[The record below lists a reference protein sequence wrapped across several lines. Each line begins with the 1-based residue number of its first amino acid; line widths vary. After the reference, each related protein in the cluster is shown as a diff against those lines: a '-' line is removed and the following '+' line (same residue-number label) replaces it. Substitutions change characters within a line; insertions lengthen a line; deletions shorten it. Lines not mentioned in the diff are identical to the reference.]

1 MSTSTLV
8 EQPVQAGRLE
18 QVWGGPTGLAA
29 LTAVNHKTIG
39 LRFIVTALIFF
50 VLAGITAL
58 VMRVQLAQ
66 PGMDVLSPEA
76 YNQFF
81 TSHGTSMMFLFA
93 VPIMEGFGM
102 YFVPLMIGT
111 RDMAFPRLNAFGYW
125 VFLLAG
131 VTLYVAF
138 ALGLAPNAGWFN
150 YAPLSSKQFSP
161 GINIDLWATAIT
173 FLEIAALV
181 AAVEIIVTIF
191 RQRAPGMTMSKM
203 PLFVWSQLVMSFMIV
218 FAMPPL
224 MLASV
229 FLALDRM
236 VGTHIY
242 NVIGGGQPLLW
253 QHLFWWFG
261 HPEVYIIFV
270 PALGMVSS
278 IIPTFARRSL
288 IGYLPVALSTVAI
301 GIVSFG
307 LWVHH
312 MFTAGLPILGMSFF
326 AAASMMIAIPS
337 GVQIFAWIAT
347 LWGAPVRWSVPLLW
361 IVGFLLLFV
370 IGGLTGVMVAAVPF
384 DWQVHDSYFVVAH
397 FHYVLIGGAV
407 FPLFGAIY
415 YWWPKVT
422 GRLLS
427 ESLGKWSFWL
437 TFIGFNITFFTMH
450 ITGLMGMP
458 RRFYTYWPADGWE
471 VPNLISTV
479 GAFVVGLGFALT
491 LVNCIRGAMGRGRR
505 AGNDPWGG
513 NTLEWRVSSPPPSY
527 NLLRIPHVRTRDPL
541 WELAEAEE
549 VVEYELRDDQRET
562 LGTSTLDATPQQRL
576 LLPSGSIWPL
586 MLAVAVGITFVGSIA
601 SLIFV
606 PVGAALSLVAIV
618 AWNWPGKER
627 PREQ

>member
-39 LRFIVTALIFF
+39 LRFIVTALVFF

-66 PGMDVLSPEA
+66 PGMNVLSPEA

-236 VGTHIY
+236 VGTHIL
-242 NVIGGGQPLLW
+242 QRDW
-253 QHLFWWFG
+253 
-261 HPEVYIIFV
+261 
-270 PALGMVSS
+270 
-278 IIPTFARRSL
+278 RRAT
-288 IGYLPVALSTVAI
+288 VALA
-301 GIVSFG
+301 
-307 LWVHH
+307 
-312 MFTAGLPILGMSFF
+312 
-326 AAASMMIAIPS
+326 
-337 GVQIFAWIAT
+337 
-347 LWGAPVRWSVPLLW
+347 APVLVVRAS
-361 IVGFLLLFV
+361 
-370 IGGLTGVMVAAVPF
+370 GGL
-384 DWQVHDSYFVVAH
+384 HH
-397 FHYVLIGGAV
+397 L
-407 FPLFGAIY
+407 
-415 YWWPKVT
+415 
-422 GRLLS
+422 
-427 ESLGKWSFWL
+427 
-437 TFIGFNITFFTMH
+437 
-450 ITGLMGMP
+450 
-458 RRFYTYWPADGWE
+458 
-471 VPNLISTV
+471 
-479 GAFVVGLGFALT
+479 
-491 LVNCIRGAMGRGRR
+491 R
-505 AGNDPWGG
+505 AGARHGVFDHPDLCPAVADRLPAG
-513 NTLEWRVSSPPPSY
+513 RVVDRS
-527 NLLRIPHVRTRDPL
+527 NWHR
-541 WELAEAEE
+541 
-549 VVEYELRDDQRET
+549 ELR
-562 LGTSTLDATPQQRL
+562 
-576 LLPSGSIWPL
+576 
-586 MLAVAVGITFVGSIA
+586 
-601 SLIFV
+601 
-606 PVGAALSLVAIV
+606 PVGASHVYRGPADPRDELLRGCEHDDCHPQRRSDLRVDRHALGRASQV
-618 AWNWPGKER
+618 ER
-627 PREQ
+627 AAAVDRRLPPAVRHRGAHGRDGCGGAL